1 MKITSIILLLLIY
14 VQLCNAKD
22 SSQKAILVT
31 GASSGIGKNITE
43 NLAKKGYF
51 VYAGARKKA
60 DIKTLSAM
68 KNVQGIRLDVTV
80 KSDIDAAVKKIR
92 QQGRGLYGI
101 VNNAGVAVLEPMTE
115 VSEETMQFQMDVNLF
130 GPYRITKAFAPLIIE
145 SKGRIVNISS
155 LLGVT
160 AGALTGPYSMS
171 KHAVEAFSDALSAE
185 MKKFEVK
192 VSVVEPG
199 NYNSNVIK
207 SMRDRMKNNH
217 TNTNDSAYKQEHE
230 NLKKFIPAER
240 SQFKPPTEVSNAVIH
255 ALFDNKPKHRYMVVP
270 NQREAE
276 MTIKGVIK
284 KLIQLNESQAYKFD
298 REALINMLDT
308 TSN

>member
-1 MKITSIILLLLIY
+1 MKTIALLLLTF
-14 VQLCNAKD
+14 VQLSFAVN
-22 SSQKAILVT
+22 SHQKAILVT

-43 NLAKKGYF
+43 NLASKGYF

-60 DIKTLSAM
+60 DIEALSAM
-68 KNVQGIRLDVTV
+68 KNVQGIRLDVTIQ
-80 KSDIDAAVKKIR
+80 SDIDAAVKQIQ
-92 QQGRGLYGI
+92 QQGKGLYGI
-101 VNNAGVAVLEPMTE
+101 VNNAGVAVLEPMIE

-130 GPYRITKAFAPLIIE
+130 GPYRVTKAFAPLIIE
-145 SKGRIVNISS
+145 SAGRVVNISS

-171 KHAVEAFSDALSAE
+171 KHALEAFTDSLAAE
-185 MKKFEVK
+185 LKKFQVN

-207 SMRDRMKNNH
+207 SMRARMNKYQTNNK
-217 TNTNDSAYKQEHE
+217 DSAYMQEQE
-230 NLKKFIPAER
+230 NIKKYIPADR

-255 ALFDNKPKHRYMVVP
+255 ALFDDNPKRRYMVVP

-276 MTIKGVIK
+276 MTIKGMIR
-284 KLIQLNESQAYKFD
+284 KLVQLNQSQAYSFD
-298 REALINMLDT
+298 REKLIELLDAA
-308 TSN
+308 SH